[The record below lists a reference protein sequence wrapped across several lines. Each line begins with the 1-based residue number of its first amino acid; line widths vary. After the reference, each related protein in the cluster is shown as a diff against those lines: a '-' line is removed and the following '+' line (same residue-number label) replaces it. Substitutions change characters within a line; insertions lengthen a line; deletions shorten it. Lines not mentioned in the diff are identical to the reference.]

1 MIMNMILKDF
11 LMLGPENDGSWAK
24 CADIMVKITESEVSS
39 TKLEFLS
46 PGLSHLQWEM
56 WFSSSG
62 IRL

>member
-24 CADIMVKITESEVSS
+24 CADIIGRMTESQVSY

-46 PGLSHLQWEM
+46 PGSSHLC
-56 WFSSSG
+56 SG
-62 IRL
+62 KCGFPQVE